1 MRFGSKVPGSTMEV
15 RDVNMDFAYAEA
27 FTEESPEAYERLILD
42 ALLDESSLFPT
53 NEEVELSWS
62 ILDPILDYWSKHGEP
77 EDYKAGTWGPTS
89 ADKML
94 RRRGHSWR
102 RP

>member
-1 MRFGSKVPGSTMEV
+1 LAPF
-15 RDVNMDFAYAEA
+15 
-27 FTEESPEAYERLILD
+27 
-42 ALLDESSLFPT
+42 
-53 NEEVELSWS
+53 
-62 ILDPILDYWSKHGEP
+62 LDYWSKHGEP